1 MAFKHEMQ
9 SSRYELKYW
18 VSEGTAQAIRDFGR
32 AYLAPDDHYIE
43 GTVGYPVHSLYLD
56 TAELTLYSQTI
67 QGLKNRF
74 KLRIR
79 FYDDEPDSPAFLEVK
94 KRTTN
99 VISKERCGIS
109 KEGASQLLQGNWPHE
124 STLLDDRVKTQL
136 ALQSFCQLRDRV
148 AAVGA
153 HYVSYSRE
161 AYVSPFSDHVR
172 VTFDRELYGGYYSN
186 GDPLMIPKKQ
196 NKISMPGV
204 ILELKFTDRF
214 PGWMG
219 DLVRVF
225 NLERTSVPKYVDCIE
240 AAGLQPS
247 TSSFGFQQGFNR

>member
-1 MAFKHEMQ
+1 
-9 SSRYELKYW
+9 
-18 VSEGTAQAIRDFGR
+18 
-32 AYLAPDDHYIE
+32 
-43 GTVGYPVHSLYLD
+43 
-56 TAELTLYSQTI
+56 
-67 QGLKNRF
+67 F

-99 VISKERCGIS
+99 VITKERCGIS
-109 KEGASQLLQGNWPHE
+109 KQGAWDLLRGNWP
-124 STLLDDRVKTQL
+124 SNDTLLDNREKSQM
-136 ALQSFCQLRDRV
+136 ALQSFCQLRDKV

-161 AYVSPFSDHVR
+161 AYVSQYSDHVR
-172 VTFDRELYGGYYSN
+172 VTFDRELYGGYYTN
-186 GDPLMIPKKQ
+186 GDPLRIPKKQ
-196 NKISMPGV
+196 NKISMRGV

-219 DLVRVF
+219 ELVRVF

-240 AAGLQPS
+240 AARLQPS
-247 TSSFGFQQGFNR
+247 TSSFGFQQGF